1 MRIKIIVFTALLLAL
16 QVQNIQAKDKN
27 DTHSFKITGNTKTS
41 TPTGVKTVEYDPESA
56 DHLFISNY
64 NLEGKINSR
73 TQFLFKGKKFSL
85 SDDLVSYIN
94 NMEMVPD
101 GTTIYYKGDL
111 IEKSLIYQQG
121 KLVQEDSFYPD
132 GQKKSSVPG
141 AEELNGDYKLWHPNG
156 QLSFSGTY
164 RNNQKDGNFELFD
177 ESGTLI
183 KKAIYMDGK
192 LIAGDPVVQNI
203 IYSSPDVPAT
213 FAQGGEAFNEYLTK
227 KASETE
233 AIKLA
238 NPDKTFNLK
247 ITFDQYGKPTNVE
260 SLSRMTQPEGEFI
273 NKIFA
278 GCPNFVPAKIE
289 NIPVQSI
296 QKMTLTCTN
305 GIIKL
310 TPEEKIY
317 TNVDCMPEFPGG
329 TVALRQFIA
338 TSVRYPIQ
346 AMKENIQGK
355 VFVSFVVDRD
365 GSITQIK
372 IVRGAHPLLDAEAV
386 RVVTA
391 MPKYSPGILN
401 GKAVKVAYTIP
412 INFINHG
419 VINRSPF

>member
-27 DTHSFKITGNTKTS
+27 DTHTFKITGNTKIS
-41 TPTGVKTVEYDPESA
+41 TPAGLKTVEYDPESP

-64 NLEGKINSR
+64 NLEGKMNSR

-183 KKAIYMDGK
+183 KKGIYMDGK
-192 LIAGDPVVQNI
+192 LIAGEPVVLNI
-203 IYSSPDVPAT
+203 IYSSPEVPAT
-213 FAQGGEAFNEYLTK
+213 FAQGGETFNQYLTK
-227 KASETE
+227 KASEPE

-238 NPDKTFNLK
+238 DPDKTFNLK
-247 ITFDQYGKPTNVE
+247 ITFDQSGKLTNME

-278 GCPNFVPAKIE
+278 GCPSFVPATIE
-289 NIPVQSI
+289 NVPVQSI

-329 TVALRQFIA
+329 TMALRRFLA
-338 TSVRYPIQ
+338 TSVRYPVQ

-355 VFVSFVVDRD
+355 VFVSYVVDRD

-372 IVRGAHPLLDAEAV
+372 VVRGVHPLLDAEAV
-386 RVVTA
+386 RVVTT
-391 MPKYSPGILN
+391 MPKYSPGKLN
-401 GKAVKVAYTIP
+401 GKAVKVAYTLP
-412 INFINHG
+412 INFINQG